1 MRYIWQHIQSV
12 IEAYNGSVP
21 LTHFLRNYYKQYP
34 KLGSRDRKI
43 LSEMAYCWYRC
54 SKGFEDAVPFE
65 DKLKA
70 CLYLCET
77 ENKHSLQFLPDAWIA
92 TKQDAIDSKVD
103 ILEAAGYPFHINGIA
118 DFDVEVSEG
127 ITKDIWQRSMLIQPL
142 LFIRIRKEE
151 DKALS
156 LLEKSNIEYN
166 QNGKCIGIK
175 NGTAI
180 EKVLPPDWYVVQDAS
195 SQQTGN
201 YFNPMPNEKWWD
213 CCSGA
218 GGKSLLLTDIE
229 PAVRLTVSDK
239 RASILHN
246 LSARFKQ
253 YGHKMPQ
260 QVVLD
265 TANTDAVKHA
275 LANTR
280 FDHIICDVPCT
291 GSGTWAR
298 TPEQLYYYDIES
310 TKQIATLQAS
320 IAINAAVYLKPGGT
334 MFYITCSIFK
344 EENEHVVHNIVSQTG
359 IQLKEMG
366 IVNGVEGKA
375 DSMFIASLQ
384 KD

>member
-1 MRYIWQHIQSV
+1 MRYIWQHIQS
-12 IEAYNGSVP
+12 IIAAYNGSVP

-54 SKGFEDAVPFE
+54 SKGFEDALPFE

-77 ENKHSLQFLPDAWIA
+77 ESKHSLQFLPDEWIA
-92 TKQDAIDSKVD
+92 TKHAAIDDKLV
-103 ILEAAGYPFHINGIA
+103 LLQAGGYSFNLNGIA
-118 DFDVEVSEG
+118 GFDIEMSGG
-127 ITKDIWQRSMLIQPL
+127 ITKDAWQRSILTQPL

-151 DKALS
+151 DKVLS
-156 LLEKSNIEYN
+156 LLEKNDIDYN
-166 QNGKCIGIK
+166 QDGKCIGIK

-180 EKVLPPDWYVVQDAS
+180 EKVLPPDLYVVQDAS
-195 SQQTGN
+195 SQQTGK
-201 YFNPMPNEKWWD
+201 YFNPKPNEKWWD

-229 PAVRLTVSDK
+229 PRVQLTVSDK

-253 YGHKMPQ
+253 YGHKMPKQ
-260 QVVLD
+260 IVLD
-265 TANTDAVKHA
+265 TADGDAVKQA
-275 LANTR
+275 LGNTT

-298 TPEQLYYYDIES
+298 TPEQLYYFDAKDIS
-310 TKQIATLQAS
+310 RIAALQSS
-320 IAINAAVYLKPGGT
+320 IAINASTAIEKGGT
-334 MFYITCSIFK
+334 MFYITCSVFN
-344 EENEHVVHNIVSQTG
+344 EENEQVVHNIVSQTG
-359 IQLKEMG
+359 MQLKEIG
-366 IVNGVEGKA
+366 IINGIERKA
-375 DSMFIASLQ
+375 DSMFMAILQ
-384 KD
+384 KP